1 MPGYIN
7 RATTLLLMTLSVE
20 NILLLGSVLLFIS
33 IIASKT
39 SFKLGVPTL
48 ILFLVV
54 GMLAGSDGPGGIYF
68 NDPRLAQFLGV
79 VALTFILFSG
89 GLDTKWESVK
99 PVFWQGLSLSTL
111 GVLVTAALVGVFTS
125 YLLGIT
131 LAEGLLLGAIV
142 SSTDAAAVFS
152 ILRTRSVGLKGNLR
166 PTLEF
171 ESGSNDPMA
180 YFLTISLTFVVL
192 NPDTSVLVLIPKFFK
207 GMILGAACGF
217 AMGKIMI
224 WLVNKIR
231 LDVAGLYPV
240 LVLSLVFFTF
250 SFTDFIGGNGF
261 LAIYISGIILGS
273 SNFIHKKSLMKFYDG
288 QAWLM
293 QIVMFLSLGLL
304 VYPSKIV
311 PILGSG
317 ILISAF
323 LIFAARPIAVFL
335 SLSFAKGLNFRKKLF
350 ISWVG
355 LRGAAPIVFATY
367 PMLAGVHY
375 ADTIFNLVFF
385 ISVSSVVLQG
395 SMLPIV
401 ARWLH
406 VSVPGSIKRNFP
418 LDIELKEDI
427 KSELVE
433 LDIPH
438 NSPIAGK
445 AVVQIGMPKG
455 VLIVLIHRNQK
466 YISANGDTVIEAND
480 HLLVMADN
488 KSVINE
494 LYKSFGLKA

>member
-1 MPGYIN
+1 
-7 RATTLLLMTLSVE
+7 MTLSVE

-192 NPDTSVLVLIPKFFK
+192 NPDTSVMVLIPKFFK

-401 ARWLH
+401 AQWLH

>member
-1 MPGYIN
+1 LPGYIN

-180 YFLTISLTFVVL
+180 YFLTISLTYVVL
-192 NPDTSVLVLIPKFFK
+192 NPDTSVMVLIPKFFK

>member
-1 MPGYIN
+1 
-7 RATTLLLMTLSVE
+7 
-20 NILLLGSVLLFIS
+20 
-33 IIASKT
+33 
-39 SFKLGVPTL
+39 
-48 ILFLVV
+48 
-54 GMLAGSDGPGGIYF
+54 MLAGSDGLGGIYF

-99 PVFWQGLSLSTL
+99 PVLWQGLSLSTL
-111 GVLVTAALVGVFTS
+111 GVLITALLVGIFSS
-125 YLLGIT
+125 YLLGFTI
-131 LAEGLLLGAIV
+131 AEGLLLGAIV

-152 ILRTRSVGLKGNLR
+152 ILRTRSIGLKGNLR

-180 YFLTISLTFVVL
+180 YFLTISMTYIVMNPEASVVM
-192 NPDTSVLVLIPKFFK
+192 LIPKFLK
-207 GMILGAACGF
+207 GMILGGLCGF
-217 AMGKIMI
+217 AMGKSMI
-224 WLVNKIR
+224 WLINKIR

-240 LVLSLVFFTF
+240 LILSLVFFTF

-304 VYPSKIV
+304 VFPSKIV
-311 PILGSG
+311 PILGPG

-335 SLSFAKGLNFRKKLF
+335 SLSLTKGLNFRKKLF

-395 SMLPIV
+395 STLPIV

-433 LDIPH
+433 LDIPP
-438 NSPIAGK
+438 NAPIVGK

-455 VLIVLIHRNQK
+455 SIIVLIHRNDK
-466 YISANGDTVIEAND
+466 YITANGETVIEAND

-488 KSVINE
+488 KTVVEEVYTN
-494 LYKSFGLKA
+494 FGLKA